1 MVADKNALDYRG
13 IRVGYEEVFPETANF
28 DEKLA
33 YNIVKRIFDVV
44 CSLAAL
50 AVVLIPGIFIAA
62 AIMIIDPGNPFFAQ
76 TRIGK
81 DGNNI
86 KIYKFRSMIK
96 NADDLKNVLTP
107 EQYEEYIKEF
117 KLEND
122 PRLLPHGLGKFIRC
136 TSIDELPQLFNILKG
151 DMSIVGPRPILR
163 DELEEMYTVPE
174 QRQLL
179 SVKPGLTGYWQAFA
193 RNRIGYEDHKR
204 QRMELKYIKN
214 RSVRFDLKII
224 FRTISSVL
232 NQKGAV

>member
-1 MVADKNALDYRG
+1 MLDYTVPRSYSEAFTG
-13 IRVGYEEVFPETANF
+13 TVSA
-28 DEKLA
+28 DLKMS
-33 YNIVKRIFDVV
+33 YNIVKRIFDFVSSFVV
-44 CSLAAL
+44 CVFAF
-50 AVVLIPGIFIAA
+50 IPGLIIAA
-62 AIMIIDPGNPFFAQ
+62 VIMIADPGSPFYVQ
-76 TRIGK
+76 TRVGKNGK
-81 DGNNI
+81 DI

-96 NADDLKNVLTP
+96 NADDLEHVLTP
-107 EQYEEYIKEF
+107 EQYEEYLKEF

-151 DMSIVGPRPILR
+151 DMSVVGPRPILR

-193 RNRIGYEDHKR
+193 RNRVGYEDHKR
-204 QRMELKYIKN
+204 QRMELKYIRN

-224 FRTISSVL
+224 FRTVFAVL
-232 NQKGAV
+232 DKKGAL